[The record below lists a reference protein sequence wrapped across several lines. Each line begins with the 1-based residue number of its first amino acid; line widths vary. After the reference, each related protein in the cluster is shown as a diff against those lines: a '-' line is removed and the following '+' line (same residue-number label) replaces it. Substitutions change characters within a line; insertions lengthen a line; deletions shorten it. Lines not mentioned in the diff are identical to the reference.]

1 MHHIESKLNEAFN
14 QTSVMNNNYGAFDSD
29 PILQTINPR
38 DDAYDRYV
46 SNPFEQ

>member
-14 QTSVMNNNYGAFDSD
+14 QTSVMNNNYGTIDIDSN
-29 PILQTINPR
+29 LSSTNPR

-46 SNPFEQ
+46 SNPFE